1 MAATTLPNPELDGLG
16 EGDYER
22 IGEKVTHRLAQ
33 RPWQLCDSQHAT
45 LIA

>member
-33 RPWQLCDSQHAT
+33 RPGSYVIPST
-45 LIA
+45 PP